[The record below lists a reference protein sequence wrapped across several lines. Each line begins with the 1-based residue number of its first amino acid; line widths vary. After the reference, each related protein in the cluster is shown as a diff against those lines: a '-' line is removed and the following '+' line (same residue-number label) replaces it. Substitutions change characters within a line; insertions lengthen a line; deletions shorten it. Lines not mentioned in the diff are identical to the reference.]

1 MKKNHF
7 KAFFVLLITAAL
19 TMVWQSCTPAVAKE
33 GPTQKNIIIKSVP
46 TIIAVKTVEL
56 NGPEVNP
63 LFTVTH
69 IENYCV
75 VQSKKETDGVT
86 KKYFYMQQLSTMTD
100 KNDVVRQNITGIE
113 KTLLSKIT
121 GAILASN
128 QKIYEGRYEN
138 LEETIDYRWRD
149 YGQVTS
155 FLITQNSKIAFQYTG
170 RTTQAKKIMQQL
182 HDIAVN

>member
-33 GPTQKNIIIKSVP
+33 GPTKKNIIIKSVP

-63 LFTVTH
+63 LFTVTY

-75 VQSKKETDGVT
+75 VQSKKET
-86 KKYFYMQQLSTMTD
+86 
-100 KNDVVRQNITGIE
+100 
-113 KTLLSKIT
+113 
-121 GAILASN
+121 
-128 QKIYEGRYEN
+128 
-138 LEETIDYRWRD
+138 
-149 YGQVTS
+149 
-155 FLITQNSKIAFQYTG
+155 
-170 RTTQAKKIMQQL
+170 
-182 HDIAVN
+182 